1 MTTYRK
7 TPLVPGQIY
16 HVFNRSIARQPIFL
30 NVNNYQRALDVLM
43 FYSYLNPSIR
53 FSHYNRL
60 PSNQKS
66 DFVNNLRKTGEKQ
79 IELLAFCLMP
89 NHIHFL
95 IKEIREKGISTFMSN
110 LQNSYAKYF
119 NKKTDR
125 SGSLFQTMFK
135 AVRIES
141 DEQLIHVARYIH
153 LNPVTAYILK
163 DIDQLKNYPWSS
175 FIDYLGMRNLD
186 ILNKDTILSYFS
198 STEQFINFT
207 KDQVEYQRQ
216 LDQIK
221 HLILE

>member
-7 TPLVPGQIY
+7 TPLLPGQIY

-30 NVNNYQRALDVLM
+30 DRKNYQRALDVLT
-43 FYSYLNPSIR
+43 FYSFFNPTIR

-60 PSNQKS
+60 PANQKS
-66 DFVNNLRKTGEKQ
+66 DFIDNLRKTGVKQ

-95 IKEIREKGISTFMSN
+95 IKEIKEKGISTFMSN

-119 NKKTDR
+119 NIKTER

-153 LNPVTAYILK
+153 LNPVTAYLLK
-163 DIDQLKNYPWSS
+163 DVKQLKNYPWSS
-175 FIDYLGMRNLD
+175 FIDYLGIRNLD
-186 ILNKDTILSYFS
+186 ILNKEIVLGYFS
-198 STEQFINFT
+198 SIEQFIKFT
-207 KDQVEYQRQ
+207 NDQVDYQRK
-216 LDQIK
+216 LDRIK
-221 HLILE
+221 HLLLE